1 MARYFRRGKSLMKFL
16 PAIANLN
23 APTNA
28 EITAGTDLTPSIAD
42 IGNFSF
48 SNNPINT
55 PDLAT
60 VFVTQ
65 IPGEDSADSPTLTFY
80 DDDTATT
87 IRTALAK
94 GAAGYLVLMPYGQ
107 VSTKRCEVWP
117 VTSTGV
123 ADEWS
128 AGNDP
133 ARFAVTFAVTAAP
146 RQSAVL
152 P

>member
-1 MARYFRRGKSLMKFL
+1 MKFL
-16 PAIANLN
+16 PAVANLN
-23 APTNA
+23 APTA
-28 EITAGTDLTPSIAD
+28 PELAAGTDLTPQIAD
-42 IGNFSF
+42 IGGFQF
-48 SNNPINT
+48 QNNPIST
-55 PDLAT
+55 PDLAN

-65 IPGEDSADSPTLTFY
+65 IPGEDTADNPTLTFY
-80 DDDTATT
+80 DDDASAT

-94 GAAGYLVLMPYGQ
+94 GAAGFLALMPYGQ
-107 VSTKRCEVWP
+107 VSTKRAEIWP

-133 ARFAVTFAVTAAP
+133 ARFSVTFAVTAAP

>member
-1 MARYFRRGKSLMKFL
+1 MARYFRRGKSLIKFL
-16 PAIANLN
+16 PAISNLN
-23 APTNA
+23 APTA
-28 EITAGTDLTPSIAD
+28 PEIAAGTDLTPSIAD
-42 IGNFSF
+42 IGGFQF
-48 SNNPINT
+48 SNNPIST

-65 IPGEDSADSPTLTFY
+65 IPGEDTADNPTLTFY

-94 GAAGYLVLMPYGQ
+94 GAAGFLVLMPYGQ
-107 VSTKRCEVWP
+107 VTTRRAEVWP

-133 ARFAVTFAVTAAP
+133 ARFAVNFAVTAAP